1 MSKYMIPTTMA
12 AFAAAATPGLA
23 DTGNGFSHMWGAGY
37 GMTGGLMMV
46 LIWGVIIGIIV
57 LAVRGLSGRSS
68 TGNTPTAQDI
78 LRDRYAR
85 GEIDEDEFERR
96 KAKLDM

>member
-1 MSKYMIPTTMA
+1 
-12 AFAAAATPGLA
+12 
-23 DTGNGFSHMWGAGY
+23 
-37 GMTGGLMMV
+37 
-46 LIWGVIIGIIV
+46 
-57 LAVRGLSGRSS
+57 VRGLSGRSS

>member
-1 MSKYMIPTTMA
+1 MTKYMIPAAMV
-12 AFAAAATPGLA
+12 AFAAAAAPGLA
-23 DTGNGFSHMWGAGY
+23 DTGNGFSHMWGDGY

-46 LIWGVIIGIIV
+46 LFWGVIIGIIV
-57 LAVRGLSGRSS
+57 LVVRGLSGRSAP
-68 TGNTPTAQDI
+68 GNTPTAQDI

-96 KAKLDM
+96 KAKLNL